1 MINGKEKPDAL
12 PLLINTVCP
21 VNLPLIIEMRKL
33 PPNGGFRKSPSRFRE
48 LIMGFRRE
56 FSRTSALAAAIGLAS
71 GFALATPAI
80 SQTCPGNPD
89 AIGTSRVIAIDPAD
103 YPRVGTLNYR
113 QTLPLQDHEV
123 VLTFDDGPLP
133 PYSTRVLDVLASQC
147 VKATFFLVGE
157 MARAFPATVQR
168 IYQDGHSIGTHS
180 EHHPLRFG
188 QLPIDRMR
196 SEIDQ
201 GIVDVGTALGDPAK
215 LAPFFR
221 IPGFA
226 RSDVLEDE
234 LAARHL
240 AVFSTDTVE
249 DDWHRHIT
257 AKQIIALALSRLE
270 KRGKGIL
277 LLHDI
282 HPWTAEA
289 LPGLLKQLKDAGFR
303 IVQVVPAGPGMPETV
318 IPPAPDMRVAWTSA
332 QQEILDDSG
341 SAPIWPAL
349 SASLQPEQVA
359 LAAPDVDIF
368 ATHYLLAPAAIP
380 GPIQTATASSEDAL
394 VPLHGTAWP
403 DQREAALDA
412 ADPELPAPS
421 IADIGWPVQQQG
433 LTDEPEREVRQS
445 ENRTRPLVRGRHRQ
459 AHIAGHDN
467 AAPAKI
473 GAAKRTR
480 LSRAKPAE
488 PDEASPVKRR
498 DAQLTTHGSPHHH
511 ARAPAAAD
519 KHAGLAATLAALV
532 APAH

>member
-12 PLLINTVCP
+12 PLLINNVRA
-21 VNLPLIIEMRKL
+21 VNVPLIIEMRKL
-33 PPNGGFRKSPSRFRE
+33 PAEWWFSEIALLVPRVG
-48 LIMGFRRE
+48 MGIPGE
-56 FSRTSALAAAIGLAS
+56 FSRASALAAAIGLAA
-71 GFALATPAI
+71 GVALATPAI
-80 SQTCPGNPD
+80 SQTCAGNPD

-113 QTLPLQDHEV
+113 QTLPLEDHEV

-133 PYSTRVLDVLASQC
+133 PYSTRVLDVLQSQC

-168 IYQDGHSIGTHS
+168 IYQDGHTIGTHS
-180 EHHPLRFG
+180 EHHPLRMG
-188 QLPIDRMR
+188 QLPIDKMR
-196 SEIDQ
+196 FEVDQ
-201 GIVDVGTALGDPAK
+201 GIVDVGAALGDPGK

-226 RSDVLEDE
+226 RSNILEDE

-289 LPGLLKQLKDAGFR
+289 LPGLLKQLKDNGFR

-318 IPPAPDMRVAWTSA
+318 VPAAPDMRVAWTSA
-332 QQEILDDSG
+332 QQEIIDDSG
-341 SAPIWPAL
+341 NAPIWPAL
-349 SASLQPEQVA
+349 SAGLQPEQVA
-359 LAAPDVDIF
+359 LVAPDVDVF

-380 GPIQTATASSEDAL
+380 GTVQTATAAGEDVL
-394 VPLHGTAWP
+394 VPLRRMAWP
-403 DQREAALDA
+403 DQREAALN
-412 ADPELPAPS
+412 ADDPQLPAPS
-421 IADIGWPVQQQG
+421 IADIGWPVQPQI
-433 LTDEPEREVRQS
+433 LTDETEHDLRQS
-445 ENRTRPLVRGRHRQ
+445 ANRTRLFVRGRHSQVRS
-459 AHIAGHDN
+459 AKHDDR
-467 AAPAKI
+467 APAKTSS
-473 GAAKRTR
+473 AKPTR
-480 LSRAKPAE
+480 LSRANAAKPNG
-488 PDEASPVKRR
+488 ASPAKRR
-498 DAQLTTHGSPHHH
+498 DAKLTPKGAAPHH

-519 KHAGLAATLAALV
+519 KHASLAPTLATLI

>member
-12 PLLINTVCP
+12 PLLINSLWA
-21 VNLPLIIEMRKL
+21 VNVRLIIEMRKL
-33 PPNGGFRKSPSRFRE
+33 RAEWRFAEIALPVPRVGMGIPGRFSRKSV
-48 LIMGFRRE
+48 LV
-56 FSRTSALAAAIGLAS
+56 AAVGLAS
-71 GFALATPAI
+71 GFALATPAM
-80 SQTCPGNPD
+80 SQTCAGNPD

-133 PYSTRVLDVLASQC
+133 PYSTRVLDVLQSQC

-168 IYQDGHSIGTHS
+168 IYQDGHTIGTHS

-201 GIVDVGTALGDPAK
+201 GIVDVGAALGDPAK

-226 RSDVLEDE
+226 RSDIVEDE

-318 IPPAPDMRVAWTSA
+318 VPPAPDMRVAWTSA
-332 QQEILDDSG
+332 QQDIIDDSG
-341 SAPIWPAL
+341 NAPIWPAL
-349 SASLQPEQVA
+349 SAGLQPEQVA
-359 LAAPDVDIF
+359 LAAPDVDAF

-380 GPIQTATASSEDAL
+380 GTIQTATASSEDAL

-403 DQREAALDA
+403 EQREAALDA
-412 ADPELPAPS
+412 ADPQLPAPS

-433 LTDEPEREVRQS
+433 VTDETEHDVRPTAK
-445 ENRTRPLVRGRHRQ
+445 RTGPFVRGRHRQ
-459 AHIAGHDN
+459 AHVARHDN
-467 AAPAKI
+467 AAPAKT
-473 GAAKRTR
+473 GSAKRAR

-498 DAQLTTHGSPHHH
+498 DAKLTKQGVPHHH

-519 KHAGLAATLAALV
+519 KHAGLAATLAALI